1 MYHVEIELDHFFQRA
16 YESGAS
22 DMHFDTLE
30 KEVQVRFR
38 LDGRLQEIARIPM
51 PEGVDPWKSLRNDTY
66 VFLTVCVW

>member
-30 KEVQVRFR
+30 TTVQVRFR
-38 LDGRLQEIARIPM
+38 IDGRLQHFDTIPM
-51 PEGVDPWKSLRNDTY
+51 P
-66 VFLTVCVW
+66 